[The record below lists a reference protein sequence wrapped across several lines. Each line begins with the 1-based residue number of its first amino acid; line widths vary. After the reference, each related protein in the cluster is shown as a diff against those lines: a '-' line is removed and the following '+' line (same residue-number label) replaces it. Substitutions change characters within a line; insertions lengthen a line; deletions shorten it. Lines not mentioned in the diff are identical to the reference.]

1 MAQQIKVLLAA
12 TAVAAGATFT
22 ASTGHAQLRDPLGE
36 RGQFIVSADR
46 LVPLFSW
53 SRVAQDNFPGAV
65 PAGAS
70 NAFSTQ
76 TQTSFSL
83 FWGSGFTPQQPG
95 DLFFAVPRVG
105 FDYVVIPRLTIG
117 TDLAFFFTV
126 GSSTSTETDLQ
137 NGGTVNTSGGNG
149 NTYVFGVAPR
159 VGYLFRI
166 NDVLTFWPRGGLSFY
181 SATTVSAP
189 DNAGGNRHD
198 NVNQLALDL
207 EPQLVITPVSHFG
220 FTVAIDGDIP
230 LYGRHAQTNF
240 AGNGT
245 STSVGANSSVAFFGV
260 TLGMLGYL

>member
-1 MAQQIKVLLAA
+1 MAQIKVLLAA
-12 TAVAAGATFT
+12 TAVAAAATFT
-22 ASTGHAQLRDPLGE
+22 ARAGHAQQLRDPIGE
-36 RGQFIVSADR
+36 KGQLIVSADR

-53 SRVAQDNFPGAV
+53 SRVAQDTLGGI

-70 NAFSTQ
+70 SQFTTQ

-95 DLFFAVPRVG
+95 ELFFAVPRVG

-137 NGGTVNTSGGNG
+137 NGGTLNTSGGNG

-166 NDVLTFWPRGGLSFY
+166 NDLLTFWPRGGLSFY
-181 SATTVSAP
+181 TATTVSP
-189 DNAGGNRHD
+189 PNAANATTHN

-230 LYGRHAQTNF
+230 LYGRHAVTTFN
-240 AGNGT
+240 GNGG
-245 STSVGANSSVAFFGV
+245 STSVAANSSVGFFGV